1 MPLNA
6 ALLHVATVAFMV
18 AFFVWLAARASS
30 ASVRAGVATLIVL
43 LAWLAYASAL
53 ALAGIATRVDILPP
67 GAAAVLGP
75 GVAGLLLLFF
85 VLRSARR
92 APVLAAMPISALH
105 WGQTFR
111 LPVEI
116 VLAMLADARLLPYLM
131 TYHGTNFDILTGIT
145 APFAALAAVR
155 GWRRT
160 ALVWNWL
167 GLALVLNIALT
178 SIVSFS
184 GPTNLTGVSPPADFA
199 MTFPMVW
206 LPAFLVPAAILLHLL
221 AIVRLSRSAT

>member
-1 MPLNA
+1 MPFNA
-6 ALLHVATVAFMV
+6 GLLHVATVALMV
-18 AFFVWLAARASS
+18 VFFVWLFARTSAAP
-30 ASVRAGVATLIVL
+30 VRAGVATLVVL
-43 LAWLAYASAL
+43 VVWLAYAAIFAL
-53 ALAGIATRVDILPP
+53 TGVTLRVDTLPP
-67 GAAAVLGP
+67 GGFAVLGP
-75 GVAGLLLLFF
+75 ALVGLFAIFFALRRQSAG
-85 VLRSARR
+85 
-92 APVLAAMPISALH
+92 PVLAAMPLGALH

-160 ALVWNWL
+160 ALAWNWL

-184 GPTNLTGVSPPADFA
+184 GPTNLTGVTPPADFA

-221 AIVRLSRSAT
+221 AIVRLSRSVT